1 MPQPRPMAHVGVTVP
16 DIDAA
21 LEWYEDVLDF
31 RRLLG
36 PMEVD
41 GDDDS
46 QMARLC
52 RDVLGEFET
61 VRIAHTTSGN
71 GTGVEFFEFDDVTPS
86 DPDPHDAGFFHICVV
101 DPDIEEL
108 AADIEAA
115 GGSHHTDVWRLFP
128 DQEYRMTYC
137 KDPWD
142 NIVEI
147 YTHDYQQTYSNQE

>member
-1 MPQPRPMAHVGVTVP
+1 MAQPRPIAHVGVTVP

-31 RRLLG
+31 ERLLG
-36 PMEVD
+36 PMPVD

-52 RDVLGEFET
+52 RDVLGDFDR
-61 VRIAHTTSGN
+61 VRIAHTATGN
-71 GTGVEFFEFDDVTPS
+71 GAGVEFFEFEDTTETDVDVHES
-86 DPDPHDAGFFHICVV
+86 GFFHVCVV
-101 DPDIEEL
+101 DPDIEDL
-108 AADIEAA
+108 AADIEDA
-115 GGSHHTDVWRLFP
+115 GGEHTSEVWNLFP

-137 KDPWD
+137 EDPWG

-147 YTHDYQQTYSNQE
+147 YTHDYQQTYANQE